1 MANSNATRTTL
12 NLGGNL
18 NLDKN
23 KAQVVTTNQ
32 FNEKNAPIYNGC
44 LSPLYV
50 NVEENVNGQYDE
62 DGNLW
67 TIRNG
72 KLYKGDTVVSDNIFD
87 SPYKREKLD
96 YEVIWSRYQTFVEKN
111 SHVVT
116 EELVKVTLSGAEF
129 KYKLD
134 GEEKTIALPKGD
146 TPTFRP
152 LGAKNN
158 EFYYAYCCITEID
171 NISKVAI
178 TLINA
183 NTQTICSFYIDTDT
197 SHYAFCN
204 ICVPYN
210 AGANQFSTN
219 GQFCVSLCTREGSQI
234 INPEVE
240 NIICIY
246 DTNFIC
252 YKNKNYVFTY
262 TNNIAST
269 ETKHNDIKNKFI
281 FIPGSNID
289 DLNNFVTTTAQA
301 EAFFIGK
308 YNEEDTGK
316 QSTDTIYL
324 YGGIKVNSFSIN
336 SSSYTW
342 NTNTDVDSQI
352 PYTTPLMYV
361 GNKIL
366 YYENSTSYKE
376 FDKLTKKWI
385 SKNWANAFFN
395 NIATKLIVI
404 GNKVIHFASD
414 GTFYMILNTDT
425 MIWEKKEVSNYFYII
440 TDGLWTDGKTVFYSY
455 NDDQKY
461 LDINANE
468 WKNKNWNVPGG
479 YKLRGANIK
488 QFANGDFYHISIA
501 AYTYKYNGNDI
512 WESVTWGQSSGSSI
526 PTNGSFI
533 WVYKGETYSSSYT
546 YSSTTLKNCKYNPI
560 NNTWEQVYF
569 PSSFNPTGLSGKNF
583 WTDGEYAYY
592 SNVYSGTNN
601 QYVWHGVELTC
612 NIIVIQDNNQVVTT
626 NDAERWFV
634 DSGLTYADAEDSPV
648 IASYTLYEGHYE
660 QIVAV
665 KKGEEIQTFI
675 FSPNRALYN
684 TGVIFTK
691 GDSLESMDKDSIP
704 SYGIG
709 KTNRQLSNDVKYL
722 GTGIILFN
730 SNYITAIASGNGN
743 LLSAWYDI
751 GDKTPVF
758 DNTDVYY
765 VDSNGDSWKLTQGGT
780 PYVKKIIN
788 NRYVLVASDGV
799 YNVYDK
805 VKGKLHNWTI
815 AYNGNLKIGDDIP
828 QTTTSNLT
836 NGTCVSAE
844 DMPSYKT
851 MHIIGAAVNPFFEV
865 TKIPFTGSIF
875 AQMNI
880 YGITP
885 ELIKNCLFNPSVQTV
900 DVFCST
906 ADESTTAIY
915 NFSFVGTYNAK
926 INDVDLVDMYYPT
939 TTILTIPFYADI
951 IQTYNAY
958 DFLKIGNNGYPI
970 IYSNNK
976 IILAYFSLSFVEDL
990 DNIFVIQNTAFGVC
1004 DNKILRLDYSGYTL
1018 SGTQFIADV
1027 TGLTF
1032 VGSTPKQA
1040 IFYSPTKRQLYNFM
1054 GDCVLTV
1061 LYDCGAI
1068 GEVITAQNAFLQNI
1082 NYISLLA
1089 SMEEADGTKQ
1099 KLMFVGDSDMFAVSL
1114 EEFGITDRVERYTVT
1129 INNANASIIFSFFN
1143 SENENTV
1150 VMLRFDNKEGFTC
1163 IPVNIKTGY
1172 NGTGNEGV
1180 NVVSC
1185 WYIRLLNYNGESGD
1199 IMRIAEKVITDIG
1212 TSVQTREV
1220 NISAADFDPLTGYYY
1235 IRYQPQAQRGIGVS
1249 LELKTKFP
1257 IYEVIAEWQAD
1268 TTQLSGRN
1276 V

>member
-23 KAQVVTTNQ
+23 KAQIVTNNQ
-32 FNEKNAPIYNGC
+32 FNEKNAPMYNGC

-96 YEVIWSRYQTFVEKN
+96 YEVIWSRNQTFVEN
-111 SHVVT
+111 NNHVVT
-116 EELVKVTLSGAEF
+116 EEFVKVTLSGAEF

-134 GEEKTIALPKGD
+134 GVEKSIALPKGD

-152 LGAKNN
+152 LGVKSNN
-158 EFYYAYCCITEID
+158 FYFCYVYVINSGSGSSA
-171 NISKVAI
+171 NINV
-178 TLINA
+178 INA
-183 NTQTICSFYIDTDT
+183 NTETVYTFNIPLSTLV
-197 SHYAFCN
+197 YAFCN
-204 ICVPYN
+204 ICVPYD
-210 AGANQFSTN
+210 AGVNQFSAN
-219 GQFCVSLCTREGSQI
+219 GQFCVSLSTEQGTQLI
-234 INPEVE
+234 APNVD
-240 NIICIY
+240 NILCVL
-246 DTNFIC
+246 DSSLTC
-252 YKNKNYVFTY
+252 YSGNIDFSY
-262 TNNIAST
+262 TNTLSGS
-269 ETKHNDIKNKFI
+269 ETKHNEFRNKFI
-281 FIPGSNID
+281 FCAGAIVNDI
-289 DLNNFVTTTAQA
+289 NFVNITAQA
-301 EAFFIGK
+301 EVFFIGK

-324 YGGIKVNSFSIN
+324 YGGLKINSFTIN
-336 SSSYTW
+336 INYVWQNKDWENQYPPSGSYVF
-342 NTNTDVDSQI
+342 NVNGRIFSLD
-352 PYTTPLMYV
+352 PYERALEFNKNSKVWEKVTFYNKPRISH
-361 GNKIL
+361 NFDKIL
-366 YYENSTSYKE
+366 IFNNDLYILKSPINNIISIYKLNTVTMF
-376 FDKLTKKWI
+376 FDKTETYINNASGTSNNSIWTDEENI
-385 SKNWANAFFN
+385 YFTYITENYHCSK
-395 NIATKLIVI
+395 
-404 GNKVIHFASD
+404 
-414 GTFYMILNTDT
+414 ILNFETKT
-425 MIWEKKEVSNYFYII
+425 WEEKE
-440 TDGLWTDGKTVFYSY
+440 
-455 NDDQKY
+455 
-461 LDINANE
+461 
-468 WKNKNWNVPGG
+468 WNIPEN
-479 YKLRGANIK
+479 YKLYGSEIK
-488 QFANGDFYHISIA
+488 KLPDNNFYFS
-501 AYTYKYNGNDI
+501 N
-512 WESVTWGQSSGSSI
+512 SVA
-526 PTNGSFI
+526 
-533 WVYKGETYSSSYT
+533 
-546 YSSTTLKNCKYNPI
+546 TLKLVE
-560 NNTWEQVYF
+560 NNTWEVFTWGNNVQILCPLIWTYKGITYYTRQNITKKLNVTSMSWEDVTF
-569 PSSFNPTGLSGKNF
+569 TGQSANNGSLM
-583 WTDGEYAYY
+583 WTDGDLAYY
-592 SNVYSGTNN
+592 SNGFDN
-601 QYVWHGVELTC
+601 QYVWNGSEI
-612 NIIVIQDNNQVVTT
+612 NITTRVTADAT

-634 DSGLTYADAEDSPV
+634 DSGLTYADTEESPV

-709 KTNRQLSNDVKYL
+709 KTNLQLSNDMKYI
-722 GTGIILFN
+722 GASMILFN

-758 DNTDVYY
+758 NNTTVYY

-799 YNVYDK
+799 YNAYDK

-851 MHIIGAAVNPFFEV
+851 MYIIGAAVNPFFEV

-885 ELIKNCLFNPSVQTV
+885 ELIKNCLFNPSVRTV

-915 NFSFVGTYNAK
+915 NFSFVGTYSSK

-958 DFLKIGNNGYPI
+958 DFLKIGSNGYPI

-976 IILAYFSLSFVEDL
+976 VILAYFSLSFVEDL
-990 DNIFVIQNTAFGVC
+990 ENIFVIQNTAFGVC

-1040 IFYSPTKRQLYNFM
+1040 IFYSPTKRKLYNFM
-1054 GDCVLTV
+1054 GDCVLTA

-1099 KLMFVGDSDMFAVSL
+1099 KLMFVGDEDMFAVSL
-1114 EEFGITDRVERYTVT
+1114 EEFGITDKVERYTVT
-1129 INNANASIIFSFFN
+1129 INNSNASIIFSFYN
-1143 SENENTV
+1143 SDNENTV

-1172 NGTGNEGV
+1172 NGTGSEGV

-1268 TTQLSGRN
+1268 TTQLSRRN

>member
-1 MANSNATRTTL
+1 MANFNATRTTL
-12 NLGGNL
+12 NLDGNL

-23 KAQVVTTNQ
+23 KAQVVTNNQ

-72 KLYKGDTVVSDNIFD
+72 KLYKGDIVVSDNIFD

-116 EELVKVTLSGAEF
+116 EELVKVTLSGVEF

-134 GEEKTIALPKGD
+134 GEEKTVALPKGSS
-146 TPTFRP
+146 PTFRP
-152 LGAKNN
+152 VGIKDDNFN
-158 EFYYAYCCITEID
+158 YCYCCVI
-171 NISKVAI
+171 NNGSGAVASVSI
-178 TLINA
+178 INA
-183 NTQTICSFYIDTDT
+183 NTENVYTAVVNVSTLT
-197 SHYAFCN
+197 YAFCN

-210 AGANQFSTN
+210 AGVNQFSEN
-219 GQFCVSLCTREGSQI
+219 GQFCLSLCTKQGTQI
-234 INPEVE
+234 IAPNVD
-240 NIICIY
+240 NILAEFNGTGINLY
-246 DTNFIC
+246 AGPVTFN
-252 YKNKNYVFTY
+252 Y
-262 TNNIAST
+262 TNTLSGS
-269 ETKHNDIKNKFI
+269 ESVHNNFKRKFM
-281 FIPGSNID
+281 FIPGSVVND
-289 DLNNFVTTTAQA
+289 DAYIFPVSQA

-308 YNEEDTGK
+308 YNEEDTGLYGE
-316 QSTDTIYL
+316 IYL
-324 YGGIKVNSFSIN
+324 YGGLKIN
-336 SSSYTW
+336 SISFGAAGTAWTTKTWEDFAPSYGYHVW
-342 NTNTDVDSQI
+342 SVNDR
-352 PYTTPLMYV
+352 
-361 GNKIL
+361 
-366 YYENSTSYKE
+366 
-376 FDKLTKKWI
+376 
-385 SKNWANAFFN
+385 
-395 NIATKLIVI
+395 
-404 GNKVIHFASD
+404 
-414 GTFYMILNTDT
+414 
-425 MIWEKKEVSNYFYII
+425 
-440 TDGLWTDGKTVFYSY
+440 VFYSEGTI
-455 NDDQKY
+455 QKE
-461 LDINANE
+461 L
-468 WKNKNWNVPGG
+468 NKNTGKWENITWNGLNNFYVNIGTDANCYTVIVLNDIAYLLSNYRFWMHYYKLNLDTMTWQYVETSWSGNTLSGIRDFWTDEQNIYINQGTDLSKQLNLSNNSWVDKAWNVPGG
-479 YKLRGANIK
+479 NQVL
-488 QFANGDFYHISIA
+488 
-501 AYTYKYNGNDI
+501 
-512 WESVTWGQSSGSSI
+512 WGSSI
-526 PTNGSFI
+526 KKLPDGNIYCINSSF
-533 WVYKGETYSSSYT
+533 S
-546 YSSTTLKNCKYNPI
+546 LKLTPNT
-560 NNTWEQVYF
+560 NTWTPIDFTGVNGQYVWTFQGNAYY
-569 PSSFNPTGLSGKNF
+569 SHNNNNKKFNTSTLTWENVTFTGYTEINGMFMWND
-583 WTDGEYAYY
+583 TDNAYY
-592 SNVYSGTNN
+592 SNGVL
-601 QYVWHGVELTC
+601 QYVLNNNGVFL
-612 NIIVIQDNNQVVTT
+612 NIRVTADAT

-634 DSGLTYADAEDSPV
+634 DSGLTYADTEDSPV

-758 DNTDVYY
+758 DNTNVYY

-844 DMPSYKT
+844 VMPSYKT
-851 MHIIGAAVNPFFEV
+851 MHIIGAAANPFFEV
-865 TKIPFTGSIF
+865 TKIPFTSSIF

-885 ELIKNCLFNPSVQTV
+885 ELIKNCLFNPYVQTV

-1054 GDCVLTV
+1054 GDCVLTA

-1082 NYISLLA
+1082 NYISLLV
-1089 SMEEADGTKQ
+1089 SMEEVDGIKQ
-1099 KLMFVGDSDMFAVSL
+1099 KLMFVGDSDMFAVPL
-1114 EEFGITDRVERYTVT
+1114 EEFGITNRVERYTVT

-1143 SENENTV
+1143 SENKNTV